1 MIIDTLKQY
10 ELANGT
16 GNVDIWSGK
25 QGDNEAKAKVEQAA
39 AIKLDDKIDTVA
51 MQALARA
58 VQMQDITYKHEV
70 GFLLTMLKCLG
81 PLFQLS
87 ALLHKNTEVTITKD
101 TSQIV
106 KNALESTQAFVEF
119 AEQHDKELNSNC
131 FKADAETDDHTCL
144 VFSGLVVA
152 NELFKCIK
160 DQAMAMFR
168 LVSQHFTKE
177 LTDLNTT
184 YTPMIPDGFDAN
196 KDLLI
201 PNGPLQTALLDN
213 PNFIKLGAAASE
225 LNAVLEDGRGL
236 QKGSI
241 KIIEARLMKQTQDL
255 YNSVCA
261 VVTSTFVIFK
271 VREKTS
277 SRRTKRPGHRQ
288 PKSCRSCSQKKQQT
302 ASLGVDLTDA
312 LNKLADDAPGAQ
324 QIIEAFEVLEGV
336 VKEPAPKPAEK
347 GS

>member
-1 MIIDTLKQY
+1 
-10 ELANGT
+10 
-16 GNVDIWSGK
+16 
-25 QGDNEAKAKVEQAA
+25 
-39 AIKLDDKIDTVA
+39 
-51 MQALARA
+51 
-58 VQMQDITYKHEV
+58 
-70 GFLLTMLKCLG
+70 
-81 PLFQLS
+81 
-87 ALLHKNTEVTITKD
+87 
-101 TSQIV
+101 
-106 KNALESTQAFVEF
+106 
-119 AEQHDKELNSNC
+119 
-131 FKADAETDDHTCL
+131 
-144 VFSGLVVA
+144 
-152 NELFKCIK
+152 
-160 DQAMAMFR
+160 
-168 LVSQHFTKE
+168 
-177 LTDLNTT
+177 
-184 YTPMIPDGFDAN
+184 MIPDGFDAN

-213 PNFIKLGAAASE
+213 PNFMKLGAAAGE

-271 VREKTS
+271 VREEIIKQKNQKT
-277 SRRTKRPGHRQ
+277 RALAAKKLQ
-288 PKSCRSCSQKKQQT
+288 KELAKKQQT

-324 QIIEAFEVLEGV
+324 QIIEAFEVLKGV